1 MRSKRAAG
9 TGAAVAVAHPLM
21 SAATEA
27 GRGCTRMGGDVFFTG
42 LWAAILGPPVFFDVL
57 VDVFFFLLMFFSFCY
72 FLLLCLINSPSRCVL
87 CKKIID

>member
-9 TGAAVAVAHPLM
+9 TGAAVAVAHPRR

-27 GRGCTRMGGDVFFTG
+27 GRGCKRMGGDVFFTG
-42 LWAAILGPPVFFDVL
+42 LWAATLGPPVFFDVL
-57 VDVFFFLLMFFSFCY
+57 VDVFSFCY

-87 CKKIID
+87 CKKKID